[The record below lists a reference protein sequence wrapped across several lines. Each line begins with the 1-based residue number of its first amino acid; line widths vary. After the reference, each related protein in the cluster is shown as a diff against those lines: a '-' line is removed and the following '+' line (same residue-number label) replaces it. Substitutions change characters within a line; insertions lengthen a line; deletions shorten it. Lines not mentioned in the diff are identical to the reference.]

1 MTVSC
6 PKCQQSYDLATIRLR
21 GKDRTATCGKC
32 GHRFVV
38 RLLKPAPAVATAAP
52 PGSGTRAAPDAAE
65 RTIAGH
71 PARQGGA
78 VAAPHVRIALS
89 VLEGNEKDRIYQISR
104 SVTVIGRMEGE
115 IRLADPKVSSRHA
128 QVEILDGE
136 AWLRDLGS
144 TNGTFV
150 NGTRVDLARLKH
162 LDEVT
167 VGATRLLYT
176 YIEDLVSAFEAFRP
190 DA

>member
-38 RLLKPAPAVATAAP
+38 QLLKPAPAAAAAAP

-71 PARQGGA
+71 PARQGGP

-128 QVEILDGE
+128 QVEIMDGE

-176 YIEDLVSAFEAFRP
+176 YIEDLVSAFEAFSP
-190 DA
+190 HA